1 MNQDGLMTASV
12 ALSTLCTI
20 LYIGLGFLPRPSRP
34 AAIWSLSFIGFMLAT
49 YVAVAA
55 DVIGSLPLRAV
66 SSGLMLGMIG
76 VIWVGLH
83 VQRTHRSI
91 SWLPALVFLLVAPA
105 LLWIFSSTEAYLTVV
120 RAVFA
125 AAGVFALLVMTELI
139 RLGRLVRDEILPLA
153 FICATYVVLGVV
165 SLAQE
170 LLRLLAGTPESTQ
183 LESTRELN
191 TIGSLLFVVA
201 AATTLLLMTRQ
212 SATLAEDAG
221 TGSFSGVARDRL
233 SRAEAGG
240 DRWWSVIVIRLDD
253 PEVLREASSTNA
265 FDAVAQRFAAVVRM
279 SLPAEA
285 DIDRRGSTEIVA
297 LLPRPD
303 GAVRQV
309 ITRVLADVASMD
321 SDSQLAVRMSASV
334 GWASVDEVGYD
345 LDVLIAQAM
354 DAATSAAADG
364 GDRWERVVGVTPA
377 VGP

>member
-1 MNQDGLMTASV
+1 MNEDGLMTASV

-34 AAIWSLSFIGFMLAT
+34 AAIWSLGFIGFMLAT

-55 DVIGSLPLRAV
+55 DVVGSLSLRAV

-76 VIWVGLH
+76 VIWVGLR
-83 VQRTHRSI
+83 VQRTHRSG
-91 SWLPALVFLLVAPA
+91 SWIPVLAFLVAAPS
-105 LLWIFSSTEAYLTVV
+105 LLWLASTTDAYLTMV
-120 RAVFA
+120 RVTFA
-125 AAGVFALLVMTELI
+125 AAGVFALLVVTELV

-153 FICATYVVLGVV
+153 FICAAYVVLGVI
-165 SLAQE
+165 SLVQE
-170 LLRLLAGTPESTQ
+170 VLRLFAGTPEASQ

-191 TIGSLLFVVA
+191 TLGSLLFVVA

-212 SATLAEDAG
+212 SATPAEGAG
-221 TGSFSGVARDRL
+221 AGSFPVVARDRL
-233 SRAEAGG
+233 SRAEAAG

-265 FDAVAQRFAAVVRM
+265 FDAIARRFAAVVRA

-285 DIDRRGSTEIVA
+285 DLDRRGSTEIVA

-303 GAVRQV
+303 GVVRQV
-309 ITRVLADVASMD
+309 ITRVLADVASME
-321 SDSQLAVRMSASV
+321 SESQLAVRMSASV

-345 LDVLIAQAM
+345 LDVLIAVAK
-354 DAATSAAADG
+354 DAATSAAAEG
-364 GDRWERVVGVTPA
+364 GDRWERVVEAPPVA
-377 VGP
+377 